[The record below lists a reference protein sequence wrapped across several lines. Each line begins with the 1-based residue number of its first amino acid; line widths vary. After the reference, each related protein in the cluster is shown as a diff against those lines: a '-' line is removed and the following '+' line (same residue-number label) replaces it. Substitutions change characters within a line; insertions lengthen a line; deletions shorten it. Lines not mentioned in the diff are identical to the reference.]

1 MTKTYLD
8 KQMENKEFKRKFNIE
23 YEELCDNEKLL
34 EMLDSPDE
42 QERNEADA
50 ILLGR
55 LLYFEGD

>member
-8 KQMENKEFKRKFNIE
+8 KLMENKEFKRKFNIE
-23 YEELCDNEKLL
+23 YKELCDNEKLL

-50 ILLGR
+50 ILLRR
-55 LLYFEGD
+55 LLYYEGD